1 MATNIGTGP
10 QDIPLNQFLGEMA
23 FQDKPKVVNPG
34 SRIVNPNTTAVEWE
48 YLPPGIQVFQ
58 LGEVESYSSTFDNS
72 SERILVQVKTATGW
86 KTSGY
91 RNYSWNQLAGNTSL
105 AQGFNTDIGG
115 INAYYWV
122 NASSRETLH
131 YTLNRMGTTN
141 IFQFSVQGSA
151 FNGSNAYMLW
161 NQGYFTADG
170 EITGIR
176 FTTFNGTAN
185 LNGSFFMNYM
195 TR

>member
-23 FQDKPKVVNPG
+23 FRDKATTVNAG

-48 YLPPGIQVFQ
+48 YLPPGIQVFN
-58 LGEVESYSSTFDNS
+58 LGEVESYSSTFSGS
-72 SERILVQVKTATGW
+72 SERILVQVQTASGW
-86 KTSGY
+86 KNSGY
-91 RNYSWNQLAGNTSL
+91 RNYSWNCQAGATPS
-105 AQGFNTDIGG
+105 QGFNSDIGG
-115 INAYYWV
+115 INPYYWTDS
-122 NASSRETLH
+122 AARETIH

-141 IFQFSVQGSA
+141 VFNFSVQGSA
-151 FNGSNAYMLW
+151 FNGSAAYKLW
-161 NQGYFTADG
+161 TQGYFTADG

-176 FTTFNGTAN
+176 FTTFNGNAN

>member
-23 FQDKPKVVNPG
+23 FQDKPKVVNAG

-48 YLPPGIQVFQ
+48 YLPPNIQVFH
-58 LGEVESYSSTFDNS
+58 LGEVESYSSTFNGS
-72 SERILVQVKTATGW
+72 SERILIQVQTASGW

-91 RNYSWNQLAGNTSL
+91 RNYSWNALSGGSPQ
-105 AQGFNTDIGG
+105 QGFNSDIGG
-115 INAYYWV
+115 INPYYWV
-122 NASSRETLH
+122 NSASRETIH
-131 YTLNRMGTTN
+131 YTLNRLGTTN
-141 IFQFSVQGSA
+141 VFNFSVQGMG
-151 FNGSNAYMLW
+151 FNSTNNYLLW

-176 FTTFNGTAN
+176 FTTFNGTAT